1 MGCCG
6 GRSSSTRSIR
16 KQIIDRPQKVAK
28 QAVVQRI
35 RKSTTPTG
43 NKQKRII
50 TARQHIVPR
59 QKCYSCGF
67 PTMVVNIAGRERL
80 QCSNSDCRII
90 IK

>member
-16 KQIIDRPQKVAK
+16 KQVIERPQKATK

-35 RKSTTPTG
+35 RKSATPSG
-43 NKQKRII
+43 GQQKRVII
-50 TARQHIVPR
+50 SRQHVVPR
-59 QKCYSCGF
+59 QKCHKCGF
-67 PTMVVNIAGRERL
+67 PTMVVNLAGRERL
-80 QCSNSDCRII
+80 QCSNPDCRII